1 MTSQRKI
8 TPAMA
13 KKMRVMRQHGMQ
25 YADIAAEFPVSLA
38 AVWFTLNGSPYKAH
52 PRQSKIGPRQV
63 YAIRRAYDLRRGTH
77 KQRAERFGISERYAI
92 KIAHRTRWGHLPEKG
107 D

>member
-13 KKMRVMRQHGMQ
+13 KKMRVMRQYGME
-25 YADIAAEFPVSLA
+25 YEAIAAEFPVSLA
-38 AVWFTLNGSPYKAH
+38 AVWFAINGHPYKPH
-52 PRQSKIGPRQV
+52 PRKQKIGSRQV
-63 YAIRRAYDLRRGTH
+63 YAIRRAYDLGRGTH

-92 KIAHRTRWGHLPEKG
+92 KIAYRTRWGHLPEKG